1 VPGVPKTISQ
11 ASDFAE
17 LSSLPSDDL
26 QLIQGGLSSLNRWAM
41 LAFTEVTTMQLLSSK
56 SVSGKSVFGKSQSGK
71 SRRILASIFFFVLL
85 LAFTLLAAS
94 TKGAAQTQRLTNRPS
109 GRASQVIVP
118 YRYDSTFND
127 PIRASAPYTAAMQ
140 AQARLDQAQQSH
152 MLGNP
157 EQQIASRHFAN
168 QREPQQLAQP
178 DAPDQSDLLKNSKDP
193 DFILRNFRT
202 MWVDAREAEYFD
214 SYQMKAA
221 LGRNKEF
228 LELNIHVVDDPSV
241 ADVLLH
247 VGYTFAWDYPF
258 QLKHQN
264 TTVVLL
270 AGKGQGPF
278 SGPLGAADVAREF
291 VKAVKRSRSLA
302 KEPAK
307 SQPK

>member
-56 SVSGKSVFGKSQSGK
+56 SVSGKSVFGKSQSRK

-214 SYQMKAA
+214 SYQMKVAGGEANFYAA
-221 LGRNKEF
+221 LALKFQHSPSKGRGTGVSGSWPF
-228 LELNIHVVDDPSV
+228 ASAAMRHV
-241 ADVLLH
+241 
-247 VGYTFAWDYPF
+247 
-258 QLKHQN
+258 QLK
-264 TTVVLL
+264 
-270 AGKGQGPF
+270 
-278 SGPLGAADVAREF
+278 
-291 VKAVKRSRSLA
+291 
-302 KEPAK
+302 
-307 SQPK
+307 

>member
-1 VPGVPKTISQ
+1 
-11 ASDFAE
+11 
-17 LSSLPSDDL
+17 
-26 QLIQGGLSSLNRWAM
+26 M

-56 SVSGKSVFGKSQSGK
+56 SVSDESISGKSQSTK
-71 SRRILASIFFFVLL
+71 SRRTLTSIFLFFLL
-85 LAFTLLAAS
+85 LAFTLLAVSA
-94 TKGAAQTQRLTNRPS
+94 KGAAQTQRLTNRTS
-109 GRASQVIVP
+109 GRASQVVVP

-127 PIRASAPYTAAMQ
+127 PIRAGAPYAAAMQ
-140 AQARLDQAQQSH
+140 AQARLDQAQQTH
-152 MLGNP
+152 MLRNP

-168 QREPQQLAQP
+168 QLEPQQLAQP

-202 MWVDAREAEYFD
+202 MWVDARDAQYFD

-228 LELNIHVVDDPSV
+228 RELNIHMVDDPRV
-241 ADVLLH
+241 ADVLLK

-270 AGKGQGPF
+270 AGKGLGPF
-278 SGPLGAADVAREF
+278 SGPVGAADVAHEF
-291 VKAVKRSRSLA
+291 VKAVKRYRATGKNQQNTSRE
-302 KEPAK
+302 KQDDK
-307 SQPK
+307 K